1 MLKSWTAQELN
12 GLLKRGVTFRAKHP
26 SIKGLA
32 IENKP
37 RGCVWEWQRRVAGT
51 ARTIRLGQY
60 PAMGIAD
67 ARAKAAE
74 MNEDLAAGID
84 VYVKHG
90 TGVAKADPSKPVRGR
105 MTCDQAWE
113 VHLSRSTNKDS
124 TKNDKRGY
132 WKKHWQPAIGDRL
145 VTEITYDDLMDVV
158 EDLRDAGKDGAAD
171 TATRYVKK
179 FFSWAEA
186 NPRLTGLSETPAR
199 KLKPEAVT
207 KRTRFFSDQEIC
219 WFWSAVGELTP
230 VWRDFFL
237 TLLLTGQRRSE
248 IRVLEREEVRDGH
261 LDIGPAR
268 MKNNLRHLLPPG
280 PMAWR
285 LISERITRHDSRY
298 VFQSPVTVD
307 DDAPIGGVSKAMAK
321 LRGLMTAQ
329 AENAGTTIE
338 RWTIHDL
345 RRTFRTGA
353 ANIRG
358 KDERR
363 VLEKD
368 HIERVMSHKIGGVEA
383 HYDHSDYFP
392 DKRFVLTTWENRLR
406 EIVGKKAFEL
416 Y

>member
-1 MLKSWTAQELN
+1 MLKSWTVQELN
-12 GLLKRGVTFRAKHP
+12 GLLRRGVTFRAKCP
-26 SIKGLA
+26 RTKGLA

-84 VYVKHG
+84 VYVKYG
-90 TGVAKADPSKPVRGR
+90 AGVAKIDPAKPVRGR
-105 MTCDQAWE
+105 MTCAQAWE
-113 VHLSRSTNKDS
+113 VHLARSTNKES
-124 TKNDKRGY
+124 TKRDKWGF

-145 VTEITYDDLMDVV
+145 VTEIKYDDLMDVV
-158 EDLRDAGKDGAAD
+158 EDLRDEGKDGAAD
-171 TATRYVKK
+171 TGIRYVKK
-179 FFSWAEA
+179 FFAWAEA

-199 KLKPEAVT
+199 KLRPEAVT
-207 KRTRFFSDQEIC
+207 KRTRFFTDQEIC

-248 IRVLEREEVRDGH
+248 IRLLAREEVEDRH
-261 LDIGPAR
+261 LNIGPER

-285 LISERITRHDSRY
+285 LISERMARHNSRF
-298 VFQSPVTVD
+298 VFQSPISID
-307 DDAPIGGVSKAMAK
+307 EDAPIGGVSKAMAK
-321 LRGLMTAQ
+321 LRGLMAEQ
-329 AENAGTTIE
+329 AEEAGAVIE

-406 EIVGKKAFEL
+406 EIVGKEAFEL